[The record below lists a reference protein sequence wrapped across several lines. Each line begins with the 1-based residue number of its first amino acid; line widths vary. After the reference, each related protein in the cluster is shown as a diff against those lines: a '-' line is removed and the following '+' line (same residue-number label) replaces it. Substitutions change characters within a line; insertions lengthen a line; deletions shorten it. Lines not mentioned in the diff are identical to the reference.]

1 MEIHEGQRKGPRSPI
16 KLLKG
21 VRTMTVK
28 FLVGIIMRRKNT
40 LLFDAFSTKV
50 ENIKI
55 YIEVTVLAT
64 SVCKCLKYHG
74 IVRL

>member
-1 MEIHEGQRKGPRSPI
+1 
-16 KLLKG
+16 
-21 VRTMTVK
+21 MTVK